1 MDFWMEALSPVERAE
16 MEVVRRDCGEASC
29 GEEGMVWLAV
39 VCEVSIKLSY
49 FVLSV
54 VVVDL
59 EEAKGEGKKP
69 QFWREKALMLQL
81 QRSSSEP

>member
-1 MDFWMEALSPVERAE
+1 MDFRMEALSPVERAE

-59 EEAKGEGKKP
+59 EEAKARSLNFGGKK
-69 QFWREKALMLQL
+69 RRVEVDC
-81 QRSSSEP
+81 